1 MSEVGI
7 RTTPTQSPL
16 PPKEVPAPAPRGDG
30 GRRPT
35 PLALKFFKVL
45 ASLRLTVVL
54 FVLSMLLV
62 FFGTVA
68 QMDQGLFTVLHS
80 FFRCFLAW
88 IPFQVFLRFG
98 QVFFGLPTTWEVS
111 GTFPF
116 PGGYTLGLLLLINLI
131 AAHAVRF
138 RPFRRVRTRPGAGAE
153 GEPKSL
159 GLGSGKLQFEWKKT
173 GILLIHSG
181 LVIMLLGEAVTGF
194 FAVESTMTLV
204 EGDSVNFVDVS
215 NSVELAVTDPSD
227 PKVNHVVTIPGKM
240 LQEGKVISHD
250 DLPFDI
256 QVQERWDNTALAD
269 VTGMHGE
276 ESTKDV
282 FFTTKGTPVRIIPG
296 GEKRGVDGER
306 EDAVSARLVFRPKEG
321 EGESTTRL
329 LSMFFYKNYLARQL
343 VFPPQYVTAGGKAY
357 RVELRPKRVYKP
369 YTVQLIK
376 FTHATFQ
383 GTSTPKDFAS
393 DVRVTDPE
401 EKEDRTV
408 HIWMNHPLFYRGETF
423 YQAGYLNTSQ
433 GAPRGTVLQVVR
445 NPGWVMP
452 YLSCVMVALGMVI
465 HFGVNLK
472 KFQERRAA
480 S

>member
-7 RTTPTQSPL
+7 QTTPTQTPL
-16 PPKEVPAPAPRGDG
+16 PPKEAPSPAPRGGG

-35 PLALKFFKVL
+35 PLWLQFFKVL

-116 PGGYTLGLLLLINLI
+116 PGGYTLGLLLLLNLI

-138 RPFRRVRTRPGAGAE
+138 RPFRRVRVRPEAGAE

-194 FAVESTMTLV
+194 FAVESTMTLA
-204 EGDSVNFVDVS
+204 ENESVNFVDVS
-215 NSVELAVTDPSD
+215 NSVELAITDPSD
-227 PKVNHVVTIPGKM
+227 PEVNHVVTIPGKM
-240 LQEGKVISHD
+240 LQEGKVLSHEA
-250 DLPFDI
+250 LPFDI
-256 QVQERWDNTALAD
+256 QVQERWDNSNL
-269 VTGMHGE
+269 VQVRGMAGE
-276 ESTKDV
+276 DTRDV
-282 FFTTKGTPVRIIPG
+282 FFTKRGSFWRVTPQ
-296 GEKRGVDGER
+296 GEERGVDAAR

-321 EGESTTRL
+321 KGEPATQL
-329 LSMFFYKNYLARQL
+329 LSMWFYKNYTRRSL

-383 GTSTPKDFAS
+383 GTDTPKDFAS

-423 YQAGYLNTSQ
+423 YQAGYLPTDVP
-433 GAPRGTVLQVVR
+433 GTPRGTVLQVVR

-452 YLSCVMVALGMVI
+452 YLSCVMVALGMII